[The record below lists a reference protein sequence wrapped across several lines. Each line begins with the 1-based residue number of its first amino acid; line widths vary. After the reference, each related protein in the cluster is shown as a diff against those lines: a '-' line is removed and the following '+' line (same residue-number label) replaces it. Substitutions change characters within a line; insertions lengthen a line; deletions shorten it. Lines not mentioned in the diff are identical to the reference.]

1 MTAKK
6 RSNAKTNFDI
16 YQLDHAITE
25 EFKQFNGQP
34 EALHN
39 KLEVVKKYNP
49 FLFLF
54 QVNPTQ
60 GEQHEYTK

>member
-6 RSNAKTNFDI
+6 RSNAKTNFDY

-25 EFKQFNGQP
+25 EFKRFEGQP
-34 EALHN
+34 DSVHS
-39 KLEVVKKYNP
+39 KQEVVKKYNP

-54 QVNPTQ
+54 EINPTQ
-60 GEQHEYTK
+60 RGQHE

>member
-6 RSNAKTNFDI
+6 RSNARTNFDI
-16 YQLDHAITE
+16 YQLDHAITD
-25 EFKQFNGQP
+25 EFKQYEGQP
-34 EALHN
+34 DAVHS

-54 QVNPTQ
+54 EIKPTQ
-60 GEQHEYTK
+60 GEQYENN